1 MSRGKRVSQ
10 RPPLLAGLLL
20 SGSDATARDTPP
32 TALGT
37 AAVLVYA
44 VSGVAAV
51 VGIFL
56 LRELRPVFVCVLA
69 VSVVM
74 VRSSRK
80 RAGGSRRSTTAS
92 GRQGA
97 WRDEDRGA
105 SSVYSAEV
113 PRENSR
119 EARASNSDAGPTP
132 EQQRR
137 RAELLHDSVLK
148 KWRAYELD
156 LALMIDYPAMSD
168 PRVDQ
173 TATMIQAMRRA
184 EDLRD
189 GADIGAYS
197 RAVREFEQAFE
208 VAEAHARSLKRN
220 SYSPAELKSLEKAS
234 ALLSIAQ
241 DSVSTPP
248 ERRLAYQRLVREVQG
263 LVLLPESATVAL
275 ERRIQL
281 ELEADG

>member
-1 MSRGKRVSQ
+1 
-10 RPPLLAGLLL
+10 
-20 SGSDATARDTPP
+20 
-32 TALGT
+32 
-37 AAVLVYA
+37 
-44 VSGVAAV
+44 
-51 VGIFL
+51 
-56 LRELRPVFVCVLA
+56 
-69 VSVVM
+69 
-74 VRSSRK
+74 
-80 RAGGSRRSTTAS
+80 
-92 GRQGA
+92 
-97 WRDEDRGA
+97 
-105 SSVYSAEV
+105 
-113 PRENSR
+113 
-119 EARASNSDAGPTP
+119 
-132 EQQRR
+132 
-137 RAELLHDSVLK
+137 
-148 KWRAYELD
+148 
-156 LALMIDYPAMSD
+156 
-168 PRVDQ
+168 
-173 TATMIQAMRRA
+173 MIQAMRRA

-241 DSVSTPP
+241 DAVSTPP